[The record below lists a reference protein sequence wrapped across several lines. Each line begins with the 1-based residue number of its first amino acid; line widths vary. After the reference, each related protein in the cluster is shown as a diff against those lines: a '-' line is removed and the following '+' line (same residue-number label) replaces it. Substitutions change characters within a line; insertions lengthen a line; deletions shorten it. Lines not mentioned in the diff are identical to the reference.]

1 MPQKVTLKSIAAE
14 LNLSMGTVS
23 RILNGKARE
32 FRISKETV
40 ELVLKYAKDKGY
52 SPNLIAKGLQASK
65 TFTIGLMIPDIA
77 NPFFALMAKHIERAA
92 SQANYSILLIDA
104 EENSDKE
111 EKQVNIMMSR
121 KVDGI
126 IAAPVG
132 KSFEHFRKIVKQ
144 GIPLIFVDRYFKN
157 IDIPYITSDNF
168 MGGYKACK
176 HLIEN
181 GHQRIGLIRGDES
194 TEPVIER
201 KNGYRKA
208 LEEAGIDVQ
217 FYYETGTTF
226 SFENGYE
233 SALQLLSLPQ
243 PPTALIT
250 MSNLLGLGAI
260 KAIRELQLNL
270 PNDVSLVVYDDQ
282 PYASYLNPPITTV
295 KQDSEQMGKLAIAYI
310 LKKIDNEYTEF
321 ESVHVPIQL
330 IFRDSVHKIN

>member
-1 MPQKVTLKSIAAE
+1 MPQKVTLKSLSAE
-14 LNLSMGTVS
+14 LKLSVGTVS
-23 RILNGKARE
+23 RILNGKAKE

-40 ELVLKYAKDKGY
+40 EMVMAYAKEKGY

-77 NPFFALMAKHIERAA
+77 NPFFALMAKHIEKAA
-92 SQANYSILLIDA
+92 SLANYSILLIDA
-104 EENSDKE
+104 EENTEKE
-111 EKQVNIMMSR
+111 EKQVNVMISR

-144 GIPLIFVDRYFKN
+144 GIPLVFVDRYFKN

-168 MGGYKACK
+168 QGGYEATK

-181 GHQRIGLIRGDES
+181 GHRLIGLIKGDES

-208 LEEAGIDVQ
+208 LEEKGILIPTEYEAGN
-217 FYYETGTTF
+217 EF

-233 SALQLLSLPQ
+233 SARNLLKLPQ
-243 PPTALIT
+243 PPTALLT

-260 KAIRELQLNL
+260 KAIKEFELKL
-270 PNDVSLVVYDDQ
+270 PDSISLIVYDDQ
-282 PYASYLNPPITTV
+282 PYASYLNPPVTTI
-295 KQDSEQMGKLAIAYI
+295 KQDSEQMGKLAIDFI
-310 LKKIDNEYTEF
+310 LKKINNEDIENLAVTIP
-321 ESVHVPIQL
+321 VQL
-330 IFRDSVHKIN
+330 ISRASVNKIN